1 MYKRPEAPRAEHYLG
16 KLQKTMA
23 TYWKGL
29 AVCDYHGQQ
38 YTFGEAAVKA
48 VKAGSDL
55 VLVCHDYGHA
65 EEAYMGLLNAVK
77 EGNISEKRL
86 DESVRRILKAKLRHG
101 MKPVQ

>member
-1 MYKRPEAPRAEHYLG
+1 MRKDLG
-16 KLQKTMA
+16 
-23 TYWKGL
+23 YEGL
-29 AVCDYHGQQ
+29 IITDDLGMGAIIKQ

-65 EEAYMGLLNAVK
+65 EDAYMGLLNAVK
-77 EGNISEKRL
+77 EGQISEQRI

-101 MKPVQ
+101 MKPLQ